1 MKTMK
6 TFSRRIA
13 ALLLVVT
20 VGITALAPAA
30 SASSIQLPRL
40 PKDQCVVDDAGVLS
54 DSTTSE
60 LETINAQLSS
70 SCDGAQIGVLTVD
83 YTGSATTEDYAAEA
97 FDTWGIGSSSK
108 NNGVLILLVMQ
119 SDQYA
124 DGDYYLTYGDGFR
137 STMLADQA
145 SSLVQTMEDD
155 FAAKKY
161 DAAVLTCATNVANT
175 IAQVYGVTLSG
186 GTIYSDGS
194 DTQTTRPSVEPVPP
208 QGILRAGS
216 GACGAEPLLHR
227 PGDRTRL
234 YFRRREKGHLLDR
247 GRGIGARLPEKLR
260 RRRTGLRNDRTHG
273 GFPVVCV
280 ETQRF
285 GAISRRGH
293 PHRQLG
299 AAVRRIGVPAYGA
312 EIDSDA
318 FPSGCPALRDAAE
331 GTPRTVAAGTVG
343 DARLLSGDYAGEFEP
358 DPGAGEVEIAGRL
371 PLRPLFCS
379 PDAGCEPALRNFF
392 AQSDFFSAHVAY
404 LCLPE
409 KAASEGAAEIDTT
422 MNVRTKG
429 LVCGAVAAATYGM
442 NPLFTLPLYHAGMT
456 PDSVLFYRYAFALPI
471 LAVMIRLRGQDFSL
485 RRCEMLPLVAMGLL
499 FSASSLFLYMSYN
512 YMDAGIA
519 STILFVYPILVALI
533 MALGFRERITP
544 LTIFCI
550 ALAVLGIG
558 LLYEGDGQTLSL
570 TGVTLVLL
578 SSLSYAVYIVGVN
591 RSALAAL
598 PTVKLTFYALLFGL
612 VIYVVRLDFLTGL
625 QAVPSWY
632 LWGNVLALAALPTA
646 VSLLCTTQAIHY
658 IGSTP
663 TAILGALEPVTAVFF
678 GVVIFYEE
686 LTARL
691 GLGIA
696 LILVAVTLIVAGG
709 RFASF
714 LLRFRRLFPKRHRKT
729 EA

>member
-1 MKTMK
+1 
-6 TFSRRIA
+6 
-13 ALLLVVT
+13 
-20 VGITALAPAA
+20 
-30 SASSIQLPRL
+30 
-40 PKDQCVVDDAGVLS
+40 
-54 DSTTSE
+54 
-60 LETINAQLSS
+60 
-70 SCDGAQIGVLTVD
+70 
-83 YTGSATTEDYAAEA
+83 
-97 FDTWGIGSSSK
+97 
-108 NNGVLILLVMQ
+108 MQ
-119 SDQYA
+119 S
-124 DGDYYLTYGDGFR
+124 
-137 STMLADQA
+137 
-145 SSLVQTMEDD
+145 
-155 FAAKKY
+155 
-161 DAAVLTCATNVANT
+161 
-175 IAQVYGVTLSG
+175 
-186 GTIYSDGS
+186 
-194 DTQTTRPSVEPVPP
+194 
-208 QGILRAGS
+208 
-216 GACGAEPLLHR
+216 
-227 PGDRTRL
+227 
-234 YFRRREKGHLLDR
+234 
-247 GRGIGARLPEKLR
+247 GRGV
-260 RRRTGLRNDRTHG
+260 RT
-273 GFPVVCV
+273 
-280 ETQRF
+280 
-285 GAISRRGH
+285 
-293 PHRQLG
+293 
-299 AAVRRIGVPAYGA
+299 
-312 EIDSDA
+312 
-318 FPSGCPALRDAAE
+318 
-331 GTPRTVAAGTVG
+331 
-343 DARLLSGDYAGEFEP
+343 
-358 DPGAGEVEIAGRL
+358 
-371 PLRPLFCS
+371 
-379 PDAGCEPALRNFF
+379 ALRNFF

-591 RSALAAL
+591 RSALGGLADGQAHLLRPAVRPCDLRRAARF
-598 PTVKLTFYALLFGL
+598 PHGPASRP
-612 VIYVVRLDFLTGL
+612 VVVSVGQRAG
-625 QAVPSWY
+625 A
-632 LWGNVLALAALPTA
+632 GGAPTA

-678 GVVIFYEE
+678 GVVIFHEE